1 MHSKTYL
8 SSIMA
13 NIATMPKQG
22 QILVNVDDITMFEQ
36 LRQAISMLKGV
47 VSVKLKPQSKTGMDR
62 AIEDIKKER
71 VYEAKSVEDLIK
83 QCKG

>member
-1 MHSKTYL
+1 
-8 SSIMA
+8 
-13 NIATMPKQG
+13 
-22 QILVNVDDITMFEQ
+22 
-36 LRQAISMLKGV
+36 MLKGV

-62 AIEDIKKER
+62 AIEDIKKGR